1 MSHDRHSLVPRDYD
15 LVHEGENLR
24 IPGVKIPG
32 VKKIPDVRIPSVKSS
47 SFGKYCRRVCWH

>member
-1 MSHDRHSLVPRDYD
+1 MTGHSLVPRDYD